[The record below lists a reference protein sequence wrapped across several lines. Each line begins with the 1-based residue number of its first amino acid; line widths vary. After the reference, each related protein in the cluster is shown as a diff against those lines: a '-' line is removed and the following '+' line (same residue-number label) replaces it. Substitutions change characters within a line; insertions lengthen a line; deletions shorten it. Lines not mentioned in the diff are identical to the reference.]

1 MLNIIKYERNAN
13 RNHNEVLL
21 HTSQNR
27 HHRKLYKQQMLERVC
42 REGNLLVLLVEKS
55 IDIVTMEKSMAVL

>member
-1 MLNIIKYERNAN
+1 MLNIKYERNAN
-13 RNHNEVLL
+13 RNYSEVLL

-27 HHRKLYKQQMLERVC
+27 HHQKLYKQQMLERVC

-55 IDIVTMEKSMAVL
+55 IDIITMEKSMEVL